1 MMISI
6 PDVIVEEVVLTVVLE
21 AAVRPAVHHREQS
34 WCASYAKNWTRS
46 STVLEV
52 F

>member
-34 WCASYAKNWTRS
+34 WCASYAKKIGHA
-46 STVLEV
+46 VLQS
-52 F
+52 